1 MSFDINLSSG
11 DGNTLIG
18 SSTPVSFSADGVLT
32 INNTTASTS
41 TTTGSL
47 IISGGVGIV
56 GALYA
61 DSATFTTL
69 TVPHSGLSGLLND
82 DHTQYALLA
91 GRSGGQIITGG
102 TAASN
107 VLTLRSTSNATKG
120 QVYIDET
127 TASTSTTTG
136 ALRVDGGVGI
146 GGAFYTGTG
155 TNLAT
160 ISGITTIGSST
171 AATVSAAGVLT
182 VANTTKI
189 GSSNTFTGTG
199 GGINTDGDIT
209 LSNATSNIIA
219 FRDVGVGEPTFT
231 TRNAGTKI
239 VLRPGIGAAS
249 VDNAIGVSTFGET
262 WFSVPNDTDGFI
274 WYTGETTIMQLSG
287 SGGSGLII
295 GDLGGLFVNLDLNGK
310 IVCSGGIS
318 TNDTTD
324 AISVID
330 GGAFTSAGGGAFE
343 KKLFVGGDTNLATV
357 SGITTIGSATP
368 TTVSAAGVLTVV
380 NTTASTTTTTGALK
394 VAGGVGIAGALYA
407 NSGNFTTLTAPH
419 SGLSGLL
426 NDEHTQYTLLAGRS
440 GGQII
445 TGGTAASNLLTLRST
460 SNATKGRVH
469 IDETTTSTSTVSGA
483 LTVAGGVGI
492 AGTLYTGTGTNLATI
507 SGITTIGSSTA
518 ATVSAAGV
526 LTVVNTTASTTTTT
540 GALKVAGGVG
550 IAGALYANSGNFTT
564 LTAPH
569 SGLSGLLNDEHT
581 QYTLL
586 AGRSGGQIITGGTAA
601 SNLLTLR
608 STSNA
613 TKGRVHIDET
623 TTSTSTVSGALTV
636 AGGVGIAGTLYI
648 GTDTN
653 LATISGITTIGSS
666 TAATFSAAGV
676 LTINNL
682 TDSTSSTTGSLIVA
696 GGIATNKSLF
706 VGTKNL
712 TPNTDDIT
720 SQVSFSGAQSASNS
734 NVTGLLFNPVN
745 TRSFEVLMTVVISAT
760 ASLYSHFKLQAIY
773 NGTSW
778 YFSSSYIGDDTLV
791 TFSITNAGQVTYSS
805 STYTGFSSLTMKFR
819 ANTIA
824 I

>member
-1 MSFDINLSSG
+1 ML
-11 DGNTLIG
+11 LY
-18 SSTPVSFSADGVLT
+18 
-32 INNTTASTS
+32 
-41 TTTGSL
+41 
-47 IISGGVGIV
+47 GGI
-56 GALYA
+56 
-61 DSATFTTL
+61 
-69 TVPHSGLSGLLND
+69 
-82 DHTQYALLA
+82 
-91 GRSGGQIITGG
+91 
-102 TAASN
+102 
-107 VLTLRSTSNATKG
+107 
-120 QVYIDET
+120 
-127 TASTSTTTG
+127 
-136 ALRVDGGVGI
+136 
-146 GGAFYTGTG
+146 
-155 TNLAT
+155 
-160 ISGITTIGSST
+160 
-171 AATVSAAGVLT
+171 ATV
-182 VANTTKI
+182 N
-189 GSSNTFTGTG
+189 
-199 GGINTDGDIT
+199 
-209 LSNATSNIIA
+209 
-219 FRDVGVGEPTFT
+219 
-231 TRNAGTKI
+231 
-239 VLRPGIGAAS
+239 
-249 VDNAIGVSTFGET
+249 
-262 WFSVPNDTDGFI
+262 
-274 WYTGETTIMQLSG
+274 
-287 SGGSGLII
+287 
-295 GDLGGLFVNLDLNGK
+295 
-310 IVCSGGIS
+310 
-318 TNDTTD
+318 TTD
-324 AISVID
+324 AVSATN
-330 GGAFTSAGGGAFE
+330 GGTFTSGGGGAFA
-343 KKLFVGGDTNLATV
+343 KKLFVGRDTNLATV
-357 SGITTIGSATP
+357 SGITTIGSSTAATI
-368 TTVSAAGVLTVV
+368 SATGVLTVA

-394 VAGGVGIAGALYA
+394 VAGGA
-407 NSGNFTTLTAPH
+407 
-419 SGLSGLL
+419 
-426 NDEHTQYTLLAGRS
+426 
-440 GGQII
+440 
-445 TGGTAASNLLTLRST
+445 
-460 SNATKGRVH
+460 
-469 IDETTTSTSTVSGA
+469 
-483 LTVAGGVGI
+483 
-492 AGTLYTGTGTNLATI
+492 
-507 SGITTIGSSTA
+507 
-518 ATVSAAGV
+518 
-526 LTVVNTTASTTTTT
+526 
-540 GALKVAGGVG
+540 G